1 MRLKVVSIRKI
12 HKALVSDGYCI
23 SEDALRKWV
32 KQGLISASYS
42 GNTAYV
48 SYDSIVT
55 YLLGTTKQN

>member
-1 MRLKVVSIRKI
+1 MRIKVGSIRKI
-12 HKALVSDGYCI
+12 HNALVSDGFCI
-23 SEDALRKWV
+23 SEYALRQWV

-55 YLLGTTKQN
+55 YLLGSTKQS